1 MSNYEYDDYQ
11 EQNEGQQT
19 AKSIKGYKVI
29 IMVLAII
36 LAALSFLY
44 FHQTSTI
51 KEEARIE
58 RDTLKNQISRLM
70 DDYSDL
76 RTENDTIA
84 RNLDIERERADSLM
98 ESLDKERTLSRAKI
112 RQYEKELGTLRTV
125 MRTYVHQIDSLNQL
139 NKKLIDE
146 NITIRGQI
154 TSERL
159 RADKAEEMAD
169 ELTTKVRQ
177 GAVIR
182 AREITL
188 RALSNNDREV
198 TRAARAT
205 RLRVD
210 FVLAANELANP
221 GERVIYTRI
230 TGPDGYVLANSS
242 NATFE
247 FEGGRKTYSASREVD
262 YQNADLPVGIYYEGS
277 GVIEG
282 RYKVDIYADGF
293 LIGSTEVILR

>member
-11 EQNEGQQT
+11 EQETGQQT

-36 LAALSFLY
+36 LAALSVLY

-221 GERVIYTRI
+221 GERAIYTRI

-247 FEGGRKTYSASREVD
+247 FEGGRMTYSASREVD

-277 GVIEG
+277 GVTEG